1 MSPVQRSGPFGE
13 ALGLPESLLP
23 LRDADVADIPLLF
36 ASATERMRSVVIDA
50 NMHGPASSPL
60 MNLLNE
66 RLVEDH
72 SLDEVGTHY
81 YNAGLVYAF
90 LIAERKY
97 RAGYGTNIPQL
108 NTDAYSRGTEAVQTA
123 RQFARSQPFAELW
136 KRVRAKEARFV
147 GSNAL
152 SLAFAHIVPQ
162 VRKDLAALDIQ
173 SERHEEAL
181 HLGMVEGVIFL
192 GAALR
197 DPWESEV
204 QEFPYGEGTFHLK
217 ASHQDVEDALNNLP
231 GGTHAFT
238 PSTNDELA
246 AITRQMRL
254 DTNNFMSVECVYGP
268 RFGRRQTRKA
278 LAALVMEQVGPSEFV
293 QNYKIFWVDD
303 VDAPPPSAVDKKGI
317 LRSGLF
323 ALIFGG
329 VDLLAGH
336 EPDSKTAGIM
346 ALGAL
351 TGWLTGRKGVD
362 RLRSVRVTGR
372 LIEAETPSST

>member
-1 MSPVQRSGPFGE
+1 MSPVNRSGPPGE
-13 ALGLPESLLP
+13 GLYSPEHLLP

-36 ASATERMRSVVIDA
+36 ASASERMRSVVIDA

-66 RLVEDH
+66 RLSEDH
-72 SLDEVGTHY
+72 SLNEIGTHY

-97 RAGYGTNIPQL
+97 RAGYGANIPQL
-108 NTDAYSRGTEAVQTA
+108 DAEAYSRGTEAVQTA

-162 VRKDLAALDIQ
+162 VRKDLAALDIR
-173 SERHEEAL
+173 SERDEEAL

-192 GAALR
+192 GGALR
-197 DPWESEV
+197 DPWDSEIR
-204 QEFPYGEGTFHLK
+204 EFPYGDGT
-217 ASHQDVEDALNNLP
+217 SHVKSGHQAVEDALNNLP
-231 GGTHAFT
+231 GATQTFV
-238 PSTNDELA
+238 PSTDEELGT
-246 AITRQMRL
+246 ITQQMRL
-254 DTNNFMSVECVYGP
+254 DTNNFMSIDCVYGP
-268 RFGRRQTRKA
+268 RFGRHQTRKA
-278 LAALVMEQVGPSEFV
+278 LAALIMEQVGPGEFV

-303 VDAPPPSAVDKKGI
+303 SDSSPSALDKRGL

-336 EPDSKTAGIM
+336 EPDGKTVGIA

-351 TGWLTGRKGVD
+351 VGWLTGRQGADK
-362 RLRSVRVTGR
+362 LRSVRVTGR
-372 LIEAETPSST
+372 LIEAEAPSGT